1 MADDKVWDELNRA
14 HGQLTRDH
22 MNPLVVGD
30 AQIPA
35 GVRRYDPEA
44 CFRTLCAEDRELSH
58 MLRNA
63 CLKSGNMDEGS
74 LLCHGDGSVYDG
86 SQSRTQH
93 VAMMYCTEHEA
104 FTALMRYERNRSPVL
119 FDWGQ
124 GESAVTPREL
134 SRHPKDI
141 LTGPF
146 VGSGRFLSRVSKV
159 GYKQGKMLRQLIS
172 ECRMK
177 AQAYEEEH
185 YDEERYVDE
194 ERYEDDE

>member
-1 MADDKVWDELNRA
+1 MANDKVWDELNRS
-14 HGQLTRDH
+14 HNRLTGEH

-104 FTALMRYERNRSPVL
+104 FAALMRYERNRSPVL

-124 GESAVTPREL
+124 GENAMTPREL
-134 SRHPKDI
+134 SKYPKDI

-146 VGSGRFLSRVSKV
+146 VGSGRFLSRVSKI
-159 GYKQGKMLRQLIS
+159 GYKQGKMLRQLIG
-172 ECRMK
+172 ECRMR
-177 AQAYEEEH
+177 AQAYV
-185 YDEERYVDE
+185 EERCDE
-194 ERYEDDE
+194 DRYEDDE

>member
-1 MADDKVWDELNRA
+1 MADDKVWDELNRT

-134 SRHPKDI
+134 SRHTKDI

-185 YDEERYVDE
+185 YDEERY
-194 ERYEDDE
+194 EDDE